1 MITLILNCLLGGNFY
16 IIIIIIIL
24 FFKLASPSVAWGAG
38 PDEGERRVQ
47 ENDGLGEPASARQ
60 DLENHYE
67 VFQDILKRVSASPSL
82 IGEDDAVRPA
92 CSFMKDTLLSVLGY
106 LLFFEIES
114 IREISAITN
123 PESFLEETEEQRFKA
138 WKLFDAFEKKER
150 PSLLRKASLQM
161 ERVWSSHGVVLNNIA
176 DDKIKSAMDARAPYA
191 SEELVSYLQRI
202 EGD

>member
-1 MITLILNCLLGGNFY
+1 MIPLILNCLLGGNFY

-138 WKLFDAFEKKER
+138 WKLFDLMPLK
-150 PSLLRKASLQM
+150 RKRGQ
-161 ERVWSSHGVVLNNIA
+161 V
-176 DDKIKSAMDARAPYA
+176 Y
-191 SEELVSYLQRI
+191 
-202 EGD
+202 